1 MLEWVVSWEVVIML
15 HSLITHPQKDED
27 FATAM
32 VSEKQKENTNF
43 LIAIGK
49 QANNQNQVI

>member
-1 MLEWVVSWEVVIML
+1 LSGLLGSSYHVALS
-15 HSLITHPQKDED
+15 HNPPQKDED